1 MPTSDE
7 DLAKKADSVQKLREQ
22 VADAEA
28 KRVER
33 ERSVSND
40 ITMAQLESEEAAL
53 RARLAAA
60 REASKVS
67 TVKSGAEAPL
77 AAAKEQMEAAVAQEQ
92 AVAAAAENEKGDK

>member
-7 DLAKKADSVQKLREQ
+7 DLQKKADDVQKLREQ

-33 ERSVSND
+33 ERVVSND
-40 ITMAQLESEEAAL
+40 LHMAQLESEEAAL
-53 RARLAAA
+53 RARLAQA

-67 TVKSGAEAPL
+67 NVKSGADAPL
-77 AAAKEQMEAAVAQEQ
+77 AAVQAQMEAAVAQEQ
-92 AVAAAAENEKGDK
+92 AVADSNEKGDK

>member
-7 DLAKKADSVQKLREQ
+7 DLAKKADNVQKLREQ

-33 ERSVSND
+33 ERAVSND
-40 ITMAQLESEEAAL
+40 LTFAQLESEEAAL

-60 REASKVS
+60 REASKVT
-67 TVKSGAEAPL
+67 TVNSGAEAPL
-77 AAAKEQMEAAVAQEQ
+77 AAVKEQMEAAVAREQ
-92 AVAAAAENEKGDK
+92 AVAATNEKGDK